1 MQAIDN
7 RNVYEPLVP
16 NPWQKQVWEALREK
30 ETEKY
35 PLSEWYRG
43 ALYALD
49 NPYNPDRVSQAAQSL
64 RELLEK
70 LPRLIQGTDVQ
81 GGWSGFRGMRRSI
94 YERIL
99 QDKKCYPK
107 GWKGEKINVHLDK
120 TLRKI
125 ENYLERNQQPTRREW
140 IQRAVAAI
148 DPMADR
154 LSSKI
159 QEAKRDQ
166 LLYLWQR
173 LEAFTHHNSEPNE
186 EEFRKCLEELE
197 KTVLDLLAPI
207 TAQDQTEIQTILSR
221 FDRSENDVEQM
232 FSLIERRGANFV
244 FFFKHAAETAD
255 ATWLPFLNERG
266 YFADPPNVES
276 IDDNRVIFPFW
287 WPIHYLAKIADQV
300 PDEVIEIV
308 RGLPKVDNPRVYNG
322 ILEIALSLQEE
333 QSAALK
339 PKILESIDIDH
350 QAFPQRYEDL
360 LAHWVAE
367 NQTSAAL
374 ELTKVLVEFAPDSQ
388 SEAKQKRRRENP
400 MDPGT
405 FWETSLEPLPQIDY
419 WDYTEIMSKGVRP
432 LAEKEPYQVAC
443 ILTSA
448 TANMIRLRIHQ
459 DDLDQKVDSSQIWYE
474 RLDGLDT
481 GYQDPDK
488 TLVHTLIFACRQVYK
503 KSPNSVVALDKILR
517 NQQWEVF
524 KLLRQYLYAQHPNEQ
539 TKPWIREIIL
549 EHEEYHLWEY
559 RYEFQRMIRSACEH
573 LGVSLL
579 NKAERTQI
587 FDAIRSGPPKKE
599 FQEELGR
606 AFNEEKFLQRQR
618 YFHQKQFKTF
628 EPLLFGE
635 YATYFRELEDKV
647 IVPIPDEDYPP
658 TETMDGTVSNRS
670 PLSLEDLENLTDEK
684 LLAAINE
691 WEKQGEHAAFAIEGL
706 AKTFQ
711 TFFKEM
717 IIPNANRF
725 RFWLDNL
732 RRMPPIYVRSMIEG
746 MRLHV
751 KGKNFSSLNEW
762 LTSSEWILSHA
773 DQDEYRIDDE
783 SRENREWYSLREIV
797 LGFINTCLEKE
808 VDVPVEVRERL
819 AKLLEMLCTQYDRH
833 LDQQAEDLLNRND
846 LIDEAINNTRG
857 RALEALLQ
865 FGFWLRRHDSDS
877 ETSEVTM
884 ILEKRFVPEVE
895 CPLALP
901 EYAILGR
908 DYRAIFSLNK
918 VWAVEHKSDLFPQ
931 DKLPA
936 WLAAFSSFLH
946 YNSPFERIFEIFQ
959 DDFDFALQ
967 YLADLKKRE
976 ASDEKQTDI
985 FDRPLKK
992 NGPEEKLA
1000 EGLGHHLFKY
1010 YLWGLYPLRGSARKQ
1025 EHFSPLERYYE
1036 ATSNYPERWANLFN
1050 YVGRMLWKTGEQLN
1064 KDLEDRIIAFFNW
1077 RVSEKESTE
1086 LQQFTFWLQAKC
1098 LEGEWRLDAYAK
1110 ILDFS
1115 KADDLST
1122 YTQLKTLCE
1131 LLPNHTAK
1139 VLECFVK
1146 LTGRNAD
1153 NNIYIHAEEA
1163 KTILKA
1169 GFESSDASV
1178 RRNAKLAHENLLKA
1192 GKLNISDFND

>member
-7 RNVYEPLVP
+7 RNVYNPLELTP
-16 NPWQKQVWEALREK
+16 RQKQVLEALK
-30 ETEKY
+30 DTETEKL
-35 PLSEWYRG
+35 PLSHWYLG
-43 ALYALD
+43 ALHALD
-49 NPYNPDRVSQAAQSL
+49 NPNNPDRISQAAQSL
-64 RELLEK
+64 RELVEK
-70 LPRLIQGTDVQ
+70 LPRVVKGNDIQG
-81 GGWSGFRGMRRSI
+81 GGTGFAEMRRNL
-94 YERIL
+94 YRRVL
-99 QDKKCYPK
+99 KDKKRYPE
-107 GWKGEKINVHLDK
+107 GWKDEKIDGGLDK
-120 TLRKI
+120 TLRKF
-125 ENYLERNQQPTRREW
+125 EKYLEINQQPTRRQQV
-140 IQRAVAAI
+140 QRAVANI
-148 DPMADR
+148 DPMVDR
-154 LSSKI
+154 LGSKI
-159 QEAKRDQ
+159 QETNRDR
-166 LLYLWQR
+166 LLDLWKT
-173 LEAFTHHNSEPNE
+173 LEDYAHHTSEPDE
-186 EEFRKCLEELE
+186 EEFRKHLRALER
-197 KTVLDLLAPI
+197 TIIDLLAPI
-207 TAQDQTEIQTILSR
+207 TAQDQREIQTILSR

-232 FSLIERRGANFV
+232 FSLIKRRGANFV
-244 FFFKHAAETAD
+244 FFFKRAAETAD

-266 YFADPPNVES
+266 YFADPPNVEL

-322 ILEIALSLQEE
+322 ILEIALSLQEK
-333 QSAALK
+333 QSGALK
-339 PKILESIDIDH
+339 PKILESIDINH

-388 SEAKQKRRRENP
+388 SEAKQKRRREN
-400 MDPGT
+400 PGT

-488 TLVHTLIFACRQVYK
+488 TLVHTLIFACKQVYK
-503 KSPNSVVALDKILR
+503 KSPDSVVALDKILR
-517 NQQWEVF
+517 NQQWKVF
-524 KLLRQYLYAQHPNEQ
+524 KRLRQHLYAQFPNEQ
-539 TKPWIREIIL
+539 TKPWIRELIL
-549 EHEEYHLWEY
+549 DHESYHLGEHH
-559 RYEFQRMIRSACEH
+559 YEFQRMIRRACEH
-573 LGVSLL
+573 FGETLL
-579 NKAERTQI
+579 TQAELAQI
-587 FDAIRSGPPKKE
+587 FDTIRSGPSKANYQWWIVEFLGKE
-599 FQEELGR
+599 FAEGGFQ
-606 AFNEEKFLQRQR
+606 QRQR
-618 YFHQKQFKTF
+618 YFHRLQLKPFG
-628 EPLLFGE
+628 PLLFGE
-635 YATYFRELEDKV
+635 YATYFQKLEDQATD
-647 IVPIPDEDYPP
+647 PISEEDYPP
-658 TETMDGTVSNRS
+658 TRAKGGAVSNRS

-684 LLAAINE
+684 LLTAINE

-732 RRMPPIYVRSMIEG
+732 RRLPPIYVRAMIEG
-746 MRLHV
+746 MRLHI
-751 KGKNFSSLNEW
+751 KGKNFSNINEW
-762 LTSSEWILSHA
+762 LISSEWILSHA
-773 DQDEYRIDDE
+773 DRDEYRIDDE

-797 LGFINTCLEKE
+797 LDFINTCLEKE

-819 AKLLEMLCTQYDRH
+819 AKLLEMLCAQYDRY
-833 LDQQAEDLLNRND
+833 LDQNEANLLIQND
-846 LIDEAINNTRG
+846 LIDKAINNTRG

-877 ETSEVTM
+877 EASEVTM
-884 ILEKRFVPEVE
+884 ILEKRCAPGVE
-895 CPLALP
+895 HPLTLP
-901 EYAILGR
+901 EHAILGR

-946 YNSPFERIFEIFQ
+946 YNPPFERIFEIFQ
-959 DDFDFALQ
+959 DDLDFALQ

-985 FDRPLKK
+985 FGRPLKQ
-992 NGPEEKLA
+992 NSPEEKLT
-1000 EGLGHHLFKY
+1000 EDLGHHLFNY
-1010 YLWGLYPLRGSARKQ
+1010 YLWKMYPLRGSVKNKDR
-1025 EHFSPLERYYE
+1025 FSPLERYYQ
-1036 ATSNYPERWANLFN
+1036 ATSNDPERWANLFK
-1050 YVGRMLWKTGEQLN
+1050 YVGRMLWKKREQLD

-1077 RVSEKESTE
+1077 RVNEQESTE

-1098 LEGEWRLDAYAK
+1098 LEGE
-1110 ILDFS
+1110 
-1115 KADDLST
+1115 
-1122 YTQLKTLCE
+1122 
-1131 LLPNHTAK
+1131 
-1139 VLECFVK
+1139 
-1146 LTGRNAD
+1146 
-1153 NNIYIHAEEA
+1153 
-1163 KTILKA
+1163 
-1169 GFESSDASV
+1169 
-1178 RRNAKLAHENLLKA
+1178 
-1192 GKLNISDFND
+1192 